1 MRWAAAL
8 LVFLYHVWHAGYF
21 GGREHAWVNRAFA
34 PGLVGVSFFFV
45 LSGFVLAWSARP
57 GDRAPA
63 FWRRRIARVYP
74 VHLVTAAVTLLLA
87 FTVLPGLRPRDGHVE
102 VVANLLL
109 VSAWRTEWWQAVNP
123 VSWSLVCEA
132 FFYAAFPALFAVVR
146 RLGPGGLH
154 VVAALCAVAV
164 MSLPGVES
172 AWHLGLAF
180 NFPPVRLP
188 EFVLGMALARLVAL
202 GRWYGPGP
210 RVSLAVTAAGYLLVP
225 ELRGAYASA
234 TVLGFALLI
243 AAGAVADVRGT
254 PSPWRGRRL
263 VRLGE
268 WSFAFYM
275 VHLLVLSAAGL
286 WFGRAPHAEGFASLG
301 AAALLLAVSLALSA
315 VLYHAVELPGQRL
328 LLRRRRRAAGCA
340 AR

>member
-21 GGREHAWVNRAFA
+21 GGQDHELVNRAFA

-63 FWRRRIARVYP
+63 FWRRRVARIYP

-87 FTVLPGLRPRDGHVE
+87 FTVLPGLRPRDGYGE

-132 FFYAAFPALFAVVR
+132 FFYAAFPALLAVIR
-146 RLGPGGLH
+146 RLGAGALH
-154 VVAALCAVAV
+154 VVAALSAVTV
-164 MSLPGVES
+164 MSVPGAES
-172 AWHLGLAF
+172 AWHLGMAF
-180 NFPPVRLP
+180 NFPPARLP

-202 GRWYGPGP
+202 GRWHGPGP
-210 RVSLAVTAAGYLLVP
+210 GASLAVTVAGYLLVP

-254 PSPWRGRRL
+254 PSLWRGRRL

-275 VHLLVLSAAGL
+275 VHVLVLSAAGL
-286 WFGRAPHAEGFASLG
+286 WFGRTPHVEGFASVG
-301 AAALLLAVSLALSA
+301 AGALLLTVSLVLSA
-315 VLYHAVELPGQRL
+315 ALYHAVELPGQRL
-328 LLRRRRRAAGCA
+328 LLRRRRRDAASTT
-340 AR
+340 R